1 MKREQA
7 VRIQKHVLDAD
18 AALDQARAVIAGL
31 GKQERLA
38 LDGMLQE
45 AVETLHL
52 DLLEIIYAQYP
63 DLEPPPPDEEMV

>member
-18 AALDQARAVIAGL
+18 AALDRARMAIADL
-31 GKQERLA
+31 KKEERLA
-38 LDGMLQE
+38 LDGLLQE

-52 DLLEIIYAQYP
+52 ELLEEIYAQYP
-63 DLEPPPPDEEMV
+63 DLEPPAPDE